1 MKIYILKN
9 INQYEDGEI
18 FFHVDLFKDDK
29 AAQERMKKEFNEFF
43 KEDFGEAEVKE
54 IDERCAELRNG
65 SHVCTW
71 EITYQILDI

>member
-1 MKIYILKN
+1 
-9 INQYEDGEI
+9 
-18 FFHVDLFKDDK
+18 
-29 AAQERMKKEFNEFF
+29 MKKEFNEFF